1 MNLPLERFELILDFK
16 FFVKWE
22 SFQSLFKYK
31 FDFVHEASSFN
42 LFTVLVFK
50 YNLWYISY
58 LCNLNIALCFFPLW
72 SSIVGCLR
80 GTLVGLNL

>member
-50 YNLWYISY
+50 YNL
-58 LCNLNIALCFFPLW
+58 
-72 SSIVGCLR
+72 
-80 GTLVGLNL
+80 